1 MIDLF
6 NVVSLLQGAK
16 KNISSDKTSYVCLA
30 IDAENMDGMRDE
42 IDFLIDDVIALK
54 LDGCYTFSSW
64 LSEHHKIPVLR
75 AKVYQDKLKV
85 TKLAWIDD
93 MINEFTEI

>member
-16 KNISSDKTSYVCLA
+16 KNISSGKTCYVCHA

-64 LSEHHKIPVLR
+64 LSKHHKIPVLR